1 MKTIKYLTLRLMAVA
16 AIAIAFALPAKA
28 QVTPFTYFNVDWQ
41 FNAPISNNFANK
53 ASGWGMNFEGGYYI
67 LPDLSIGAFIN
78 YHTNNEYISRQ
89 TLPISNSAALTTD
102 QQHSVFQ
109 LPFGFATHYRFSDGA
124 CQPYI
129 GLKLGANYTKM
140 SSDFYIYEVKDNTW
154 GFYVSPEVGVNIYP
168 WTNSIGFHLAAF
180 YSYSTNKGTVTHVW
194 SRPSSTR
201 EVSGETRARTRSV
214 QVFQRLSFGNRL
226 AVDDNRRRERK
237 FLPFQKRSRQSRL
250 GTAKK
255 RHYEH

>member
-1 MKTIKYLTLRLMAVA
+1 MKTIKYFTLRLMAVA

-53 ASGWGMNFEGGYYI
+53 ASGWGMNFEGGYYV

-180 YSYSTNKGTVTHVW
+180 YSYSTNKGTVFNYDMDTLV
-194 SRPSSTR
+194 SR
-201 EVSGETRARTRSV
+201 
-214 QVFQRLSFGNRL
+214 
-226 AVDDNRRRERK
+226 
-237 FLPFQKRSRQSRL
+237 
-250 GTAKK
+250 
-255 RHYEH
+255 

>member
-1 MKTIKYLTLRLMAVA
+1 MKTRKNIYFKVVALA
-16 AIAIAFALPAKA
+16 AIAIAFAMPAKA
-28 QVTPFTYFNVDWQ
+28 QLSDNGYANIDWQ
-41 FNAPISNNFANK
+41 FNAPLSNNFADK
-53 ASGWGMNFEGGYYI
+53 ASGWGMNFEGGYYV

-140 SSDFYIYEVKDNTW
+140 SSDFYI
-154 GFYVSPEVGVNIYP
+154 
-168 WTNSIGFHLAAF
+168 
-180 YSYSTNKGTVTHVW
+180 
-194 SRPSSTR
+194 
-201 EVSGETRARTRSV
+201 
-214 QVFQRLSFGNRL
+214 
-226 AVDDNRRRERK
+226 
-237 FLPFQKRSRQSRL
+237 
-250 GTAKK
+250 
-255 RHYEH
+255 